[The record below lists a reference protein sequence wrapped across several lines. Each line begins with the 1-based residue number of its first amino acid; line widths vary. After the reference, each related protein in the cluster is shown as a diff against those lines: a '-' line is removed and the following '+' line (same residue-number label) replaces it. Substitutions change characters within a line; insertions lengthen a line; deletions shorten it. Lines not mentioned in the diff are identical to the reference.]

1 VICAAGCCLLVN
13 SVDTPVIDEIRFCR
27 LYFSNSGYLVYCLF
41 SGDILV
47 ENRNGQYFH
56 RETGGKS

>member
-1 VICAAGCCLLVN
+1 MLTADVYRAIL
-13 SVDTPVIDEIRFCR
+13 SMPPMIDEIRFCQ
-27 LYFSNSGYLVYCLF
+27 LYFSNLGYLVYCLF

-47 ENRNGQYFH
+47 ENRNGQYLH